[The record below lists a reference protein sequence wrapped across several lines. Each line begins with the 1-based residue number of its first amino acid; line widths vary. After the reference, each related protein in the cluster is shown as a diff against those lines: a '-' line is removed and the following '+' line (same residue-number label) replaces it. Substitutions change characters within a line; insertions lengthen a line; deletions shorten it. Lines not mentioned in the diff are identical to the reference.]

1 MSHSL
6 LPRFEVALWSS
17 VVVLRANGADLP
29 GVPLAP
35 DGLFALRLC
44 STFV

>member
-1 MSHSL
+1 MSHCL
-6 LPRFEVALWSS
+6 LPRFEVALWS

-35 DGLFALRLC
+35 DGLFALRLR
-44 STFV
+44 SAFV